1 MQSLKW
7 VHIPFRRGLDLVQQQ
22 GREFHW
28 KEDTGFTFSAWG
40 LTLSNDGFMENVR
53 LAGVVFLEAQ
63 AGGKTLKVHLGW
75 IERSSDTRGYRSR
88 MIADFMAM
96 AWGRWIDA
104 QQIFLCGR
112 HGDGVA
118 LTREMSNQESRV
130 VQWAL
135 GRMRATSDKRVHTHQ
150 KTVVRPEPSRT
161 SIWVPVEQNSGSRRK
176 AQYA

>member
-135 GRMRATSDKRVHTHQ
+135 GRMRATSGKRVHAPQ
-150 KTVVRPEPSRT
+150 KTVVRPDLPRA
-161 SIWVPVEQNSGSRRK
+161 SIWVPIEQTGDSRWK
-176 AQYA
+176 ARYA